1 MLNYNIDQLIALKF
15 SIKSQILTFQS
26 KNILNQLIP
35 NLLMSYRQKKFINIE
50 PTLVG
55 VKITIRN
62 QQHSQM
68 V

>member
-35 NLLMSYRQKKFINIE
+35 NLLMSYRQKK
-50 PTLVG
+50 
-55 VKITIRN
+55 
-62 QQHSQM
+62 S
-68 V
+68 